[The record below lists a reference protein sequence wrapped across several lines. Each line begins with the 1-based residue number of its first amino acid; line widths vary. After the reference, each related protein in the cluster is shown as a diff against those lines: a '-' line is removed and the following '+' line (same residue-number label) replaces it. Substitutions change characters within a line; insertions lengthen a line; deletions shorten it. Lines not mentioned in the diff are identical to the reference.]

1 MKTLLASLALLASVV
16 TAQADGSADDVVQ
29 NLYPLKVLDA
39 SWDGNQFYLVVLDNG
54 QDRTGLANTVC
65 QIIEAR
71 DTGKSF
77 AVVRV
82 MDAGSEYRVLGKAM
96 CDI

>member
-16 TAQADGSADDVVQ
+16 TAQADGSADDIVQ

-54 QDRTGLANTVC
+54 QDGLSNHRS
-65 QIIEAR
+65 AR
-71 DTGKSF
+71 
-77 AVVRV
+77 
-82 MDAGSEYRVLGKAM
+82 YRQVIRCGPCDGRRLGIPRARES
-96 CDI
+96 